1 MAAENLADLISTL
14 TPEQQ
19 ESVKQFVDFLKRR
32 ELAKRT
38 SFLTAVDEF
47 IDQHPELLR
56 RLAQ

>member
-38 SFLTAVDEF
+38 SFLTAVGEF